1 MMRGARPTPIFAAM
15 PERRSVVRGPAA
27 TGALLFLSLAGACGG
42 SDGGPTEATDLQ
54 PGETEI
60 LAVGAVRMD
69 FSPNQPLT
77 GFLVFFFDLDE
88 ERLLSADASVSGLAI
103 GDSIVPGIVPGPVFI
118 RPAGDATVAPGTDHR
133 LQATV
138 RTPAGD
144 RVVTSATVT
153 VPRPLEIRLDDEHPV
168 GQDLR
173 IEWDP
178 PTDADGINVTVGG
191 GFQADLPP
199 TADGI
204 TVPANAFA
212 GLGPGNELEVEVT
225 TFDAFFVSVS
235 GGISSLQDA
244 EEFARRFTA
253 GDDNVDGATG
263 AFGAATTAG
272 AIVTLR

>member
-1 MMRGARPTPIFAAM
+1 M
-15 PERRSVVRGPAA
+15 VRGRVV
-27 TGALLFLSLAGACGG
+27 TGALLLLACTEACGG
-42 SDGGPTEATDLQ
+42 SDGGPTQAAPRQ
-54 PGETEI
+54 PAETRI
-60 LAVGAVRMD
+60 LAMGAVRMD
-69 FSPNQPLT
+69 FSPIQPLT
-77 GFLVFFFDLDE
+77 GFLVFFFDLEE

-103 GDSIVPGIVPGPVFI
+103 GDSIVPGIVPGPVYI
-118 RPAGDATVAPGTDHR
+118 RPAADATVAPGTDHR

-138 RTPAGD
+138 RTPAGE
-144 RVVTSATVT
+144 RVVSSTSVT
-153 VPRPLEIRLDDEHPV
+153 VPRPLEIRLDDEHPA

-178 PTDADGINVTVGG
+178 PADADGINVTVGG
-191 GFQADLPP
+191 GFEADLPP

-212 GLGPGNELEVEVT
+212 GLGAGDELEVEVT
-225 TFDAFFVSVS
+225 TFDGFFVSVS